1 MWKRLK
7 HKNIVPLICISMTP
21 FQLISEW
28 MPGGD
33 LTEYVGKHPEADRLS
48 LVSVPLSALDQAL
61 TPTASCVML
70 LRAFSFFTP
79 ATWFMAI

>member
-1 MWKRLK
+1 MK
-7 HKNIVPLICISMTP
+7 HKNIVPLIHISVAP

-28 MPGGD
+28 MPSGD
-33 LTEYVGKHPEADRLS
+33 LTEYVRKHPEADRLS
-48 LVSVPLSALDQAL
+48 LVSVLPSALDQAL

-79 ATWFMAI
+79 VTWFMVISKG